1 MDSEGA
7 CALAEQRVADLKA
20 KLREMEI
27 QLAEGENFVSTRDK
41 EVADLKEALKE
52 NKFYDIG
59 FADAENSRELI
70 MFEL

>member
-1 MDSEGA
+1 M
-7 CALAEQRVADLKA
+7 AEQRVADLKA

-27 QLAEGENFVSTRDK
+27 QLVEGENFVSTRDK
-41 EVADLKEALKE
+41 EVADLNEALKE